1 VVADAVAYDATVS
14 GEELELS
21 GGIVPRVE
29 RRVGQCDA
37 ARLSDIA
44 LGDDLAT
51 PIAGSDSLL
60 VIGDAAGAVYAVPR
74 HRSGPVA
81 PLAVFDGEPCP

>member
-1 VVADAVAYDATVS
+1 MESFHEWS
-14 GEELELS
+14 GEWASVTLLDY
-21 GGIVPRVE
+21 
-29 RRVGQCDA
+29 QA
-37 ARLSDIA
+37 DIA
-44 LGDDLAT
+44 LGDELAT